1 MREEAL
7 ALAAAAEDPAR
18 RLNVLREYLQA
29 FALRSL
35 HESEAAL
42 NLTFVGGTALRLLFG
57 LPRFS
62 EDLDFSL
69 AASEGY
75 EPVAWLGKLKRDMVR
90 AGFGTAVSWSDRK
103 TVHAAWIRV
112 SGLLKEARLSP
123 LAGQELSIKLEIDT
137 RPPAGGI
144 VVSTVLTRHF
154 TFVVRHHDRSSLM
167 AGKLHALLTR
177 PYPKGRDWF
186 DLLWYRSLRPPQ
198 SPNLELLQS
207 ALDQTEGAGT
217 VDAARWQELLRARAA
232 KIDIEG
238 LRRDVG
244 PFLERAEDVALL
256 TREHIESAL
265 AG

>member
-7 ALAAAAEDPAR
+7 ALAAAAQDPAR

-29 FALRSL
+29 FTLRSL

-69 AASEGY
+69 AVAEGY
-75 EPVAWLGKLKRDMVR
+75 EPVAWMEKLKRDMTR
-90 AGFGTAVSWSDRK
+90 AGFDTAISWNDRK
-103 TVHAAWIRV
+103 TVHTAWIRV
-112 SGLLKEARLSP
+112 GGLLKDAGLSG
-123 LAGQELSIKLEIDT
+123 LAPQKLSVKLEIDT
-137 RPPAGGI
+137 RPPAGGT

-186 DLLWYRSLRPPQ
+186 DLLSYCSLRPPV
-198 SPNLELLQS
+198 SPNLELLQN

-217 VDAARWQELLRARAA
+217 VDAGHWRGLLRARMA
-232 KIDIEG
+232 KIDIEA
-238 LRRDVG
+238 LRRDVA
-244 PFLERAEDVALL
+244 PFLERAADVALL
-256 TREHIESAL
+256 AKEHIESAL
-265 AG
+265 AV